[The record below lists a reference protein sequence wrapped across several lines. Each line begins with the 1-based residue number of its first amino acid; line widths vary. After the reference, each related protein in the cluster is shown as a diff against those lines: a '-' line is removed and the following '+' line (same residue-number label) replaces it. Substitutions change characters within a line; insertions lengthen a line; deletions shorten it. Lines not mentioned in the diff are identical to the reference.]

1 MSQTIDHLIDR
12 RSLRRKLTFW
22 RVAAFAV
29 LALAL
34 VGILGWSGAFSG
46 ATPSSPHI
54 ARVSI
59 EGMITQDRPML
70 ELLETIRENDAVK
83 GVILS
88 IDSPGGTT
96 VGGEALFHEV
106 RRLAEAKPTAA
117 SVGTLAASAGYM
129 IASAT
134 DRIVARHSSIV
145 GSIGVIMQYPQ
156 ASQLLEKIGV
166 KVNEV
171 KSAPLKAEPSPFHPT
186 PPEAT
191 AMLQRMIDD
200 SFQWFVGLVAE
211 RRDMP
216 RSEVLKI
223 ADGSVFTGNQGL
235 GLKLVDDLGGEE
247 KAQEWLEKERDV
259 AAGLEIIEW
268 EPKRPSDNPFGLSAM
283 FDMLG
288 GNRPNGLGNI
298 DPNDLPAIL
307 PRRLFLDG
315 LLSLWR

>member
-12 RSLRRKLTFW
+12 RALRRKLTFW
-22 RVAAFAV
+22 RVAAIAV

-46 ATPSSPHI
+46 ASPSSPHI
-54 ARVSI
+54 ARVAI
-59 EGMITQDRPML
+59 TGMITQDRA
-70 ELLETIRENDAVK
+70 LLKVLKTIRETEAVK
-83 GVILS
+83 GVILT

-106 RRLAEAKPTAA
+106 RRLAEAKPTVA
-117 SVGTLAASAGYM
+117 SVDTLAASAGYM
-129 IASAT
+129 VASAT

-156 ASQLLEKIGV
+156 ASQLLGKIGLE
-166 KVNEV
+166 VNEV

-200 SFQWFVGLVAE
+200 SYQWFVGLVAE
-211 RRDMP
+211 RRGLP
-216 RSEVLKI
+216 REEVLKL

-235 GLKLVDDLGGEE
+235 RLKLVDEIGGEE
-247 KAQEWLEKERDV
+247 AAHQWLEKEREV
-259 AAGLEIIEW
+259 AADLEIIEW
-268 EPKRPSDNPFGLSAM
+268 KPRRPSTGPLGLSALLRL
-283 FDMLG
+283 FG
-288 GNRPNGLGNI
+288 GDERGVLDGMAP
-298 DPNDLPAIL
+298 DDLPAIL

-315 LLSLWR
+315 LLSIWR